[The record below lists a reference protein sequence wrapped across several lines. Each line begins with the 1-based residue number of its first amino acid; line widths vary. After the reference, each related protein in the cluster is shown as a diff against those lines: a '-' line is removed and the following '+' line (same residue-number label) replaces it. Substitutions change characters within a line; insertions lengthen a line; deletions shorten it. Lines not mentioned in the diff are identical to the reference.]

1 MTNTLNKIMH
11 NGDEYKFPWISN
23 STEWTTSTVSNI
35 RVWTTTEYWLITPV
49 EWQVSIVY
57 KDSWGWGWQPWA
69 NTIWYRPLETDL
81 KDYSWNNYDFTTY
94 SWTTT
99 FVNWMVQTN
108 WKISRNNV
116 LDVSNNFTLLMYI
129 VPNSD
134 NNAESYLF
142 FSDNNNLAN
151 ANFGYWFWSYRLGWV
166 VNWTREWNYY
176 SASLD
181 WNPHLLCVTKNWN
194 SYDLYLDGVFAK
206 NETTSVAIPSS
217 TYMVLWNVTSNTK
230 TMKFWKLIIEDR
242 IRTDIEISNYYDQ
255 TKSTYWIS

>member
-1 MTNTLNKIMH
+1 MTI
-11 NGDEYKFPWISN
+11 FN
-23 STEWTTSTVSNI
+23 SVFKSFNQW
-35 RVWTTTEYWLITPV
+35 
-49 EWQVSIVY
+49 
-57 KDSWGWGWQPWA
+57 WQPWV

-94 SWTTT
+94 SWTTA

-129 VPNSD
+129 VPNSS
-134 NNAESYLF
+134 NNVESYLY
-142 FSDNNNLAN
+142 FSNDRSGADSD
-151 ANFGYWFWSYRLGWV
+151 FGYWFWSYRLGWFNSWWQWV
-166 VNWTREWNYY
+166 YY
-176 SASLD
+176 NDSLD

-206 NETTSVAIPSS
+206 NETTSYSLPTS

-230 TMKFWKLIIEDR
+230 TMKFWKLIIEDKVW
-242 IRTDIEISNYYDQ
+242 TAQEIADYFNQ
-255 TKSTYWIS
+255 TKWDYWIS